1 MGIAWRW
8 AAVTAAVAAGV
19 TGLGCAPVHASLVP
33 EQAQRGAEPAVAAR
47 EVAGIRVAVVNATWD
62 RYPVAASGV
71 VTPLQI
77 TLRNESG
84 KPILVRYRDF
94 ALVGASG
101 QRYGALPP
109 VPLEPPRPGAQ
120 VFAPVFSS
128 RGFGV
133 SPEFALYFPT
143 YPTAYDP
150 VPADRDY
157 HRASYAAWPADLPTQ
172 DMREHALPE
181 GVLEN
186 HGTVTG
192 YLYFK
197 DVTSRERRV
206 SFQAHVLGSPRGEPL
221 ADAAFQ
227 FRVQ

>member
-84 KPILVRYRDF
+84 KPIL
-94 ALVGASG
+94 
-101 QRYGALPP
+101 